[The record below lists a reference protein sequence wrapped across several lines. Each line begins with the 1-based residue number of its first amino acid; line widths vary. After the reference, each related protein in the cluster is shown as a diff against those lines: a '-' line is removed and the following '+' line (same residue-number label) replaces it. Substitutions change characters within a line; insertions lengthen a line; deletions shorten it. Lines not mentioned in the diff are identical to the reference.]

1 MSLRRKHA
9 CGVHYAGYGERVARR
24 RQHREYNDM
33 NRDHNHYSECEQC
46 GAPLVSRDIPCP
58 SCHARSV
65 PAYAAMVPTLTV
77 RLTHARP
84 PKARRLPTRRVWSPT
99 RALANPY
106 AVLEDAAVVRSTYQ
120 RMREPLALAASA
132 LIVASAVYVG
142 FIHSQDSDA
151 DGAPITVSG
160 AISRP
165 KSAPPVL
172 AEQRPETAAPARSTA
187 VTAAPRF
194 DTAPARLPAASTAES
209 AALSSLSARRTAPAA
224 STAGARSAA
233 PAAAAITIA
242 SAQAKRSPDAAPPLT
257 PEEKARADLAR
268 HLRAARASLQ
278 GNNLSA
284 TKARVAAAIAVQPQS
299 RDAQNLRAAVN
310 TREQQRD
317 ALLSLARGCGH
328 IGRWDCVSLNAGSA
342 LGIDSSSKEARHLIT
357 LAAQESALESARTIE
372 PTTETAPDTREINLH
387 H

>member
-1 MSLRRKHA
+1 
-9 CGVHYAGYGERVARR
+9 
-24 RQHREYNDM
+24 
-33 NRDHNHYSECEQC
+33 
-46 GAPLVSRDIPCP
+46 
-58 SCHARSV
+58 
-65 PAYAAMVPTLTV
+65 MVPTLTV
-77 RLTHARP
+77 RLTDARP
-84 PKARRLPTRRVWSPT
+84 PKARRLPARRVWNPT

-106 AVLEDAAVVRSTYQ
+106 AAVEDAAIVQSTYQ

-142 FIHSQDSDA
+142 FIHNQDSDA
-151 DGAPITVSG
+151 DGDPITVSG

-172 AEQRPETAAPARSTA
+172 AVQRPETAAPARATA
-187 VTAAPRF
+187 VTAAPRV
-194 DTAPARLPAASTAES
+194 DTAPKLPAATTAES
-209 AALSSLSARRTAPAA
+209 AALSSLPARRTAPAA
-224 STAGARSAA
+224 SAAGTPSAA
-233 PAAAAITIA
+233 PAAAITTA
-242 SAQAKRSPDAAPPLT
+242 SAQAKRNPDVAPPLT

-278 GNNLSA
+278 NNNLSA

-342 LGIDSSSKEARHLIT
+342 LGIDSSSKEARHLMT
-357 LAAQESALESARTIE
+357 LAAQESALDSARTIE
-372 PTTETAPDTREINLH
+372 PATDTAPDTRDINLH

>member
-1 MSLRRKHA
+1 
-9 CGVHYAGYGERVARR
+9 
-24 RQHREYNDM
+24 M
-33 NRDHNHYSECEQC
+33 NRDQNHYSECEQC
-46 GAPLVSRDIPCP
+46 GAPLVSRDVPCP

-77 RLTHARP
+77 RLTDARP
-84 PKARRLPTRRVWSPT
+84 PKARRLPARRVWSPT

-106 AVLEDAAVVRSTYQ
+106 AVVEDAAIVQSTYQ

-142 FIHSQDSDA
+142 FIHNQDSDA
-151 DGAPITVSG
+151 DGDPITVSG

-172 AEQRPETAAPARSTA
+172 AVQRPETAAPARATA
-187 VTAAPRF
+187 VTAAPRV
-194 DTAPARLPAASTAES
+194 DTAPRLPAASTAES
-209 AALSSLSARRTAPAA
+209 AAFASLPARRTAPAA
-224 STAGARSAA
+224 SAAGTTSAA
-233 PAAAAITIA
+233 PATAALTTA
-242 SAQAKRSPDAAPPLT
+242 SAQAKRNPDVAPPLT

-278 GNNLSA
+278 NNNLSA

-342 LGIDSSSKEARHLIT
+342 LGIDSSSKEARHLMT
-357 LAAQESALESARTIE
+357 LAAQESALDSARTIE
-372 PTTETAPDTREINLH
+372 PTTETAADTRDINLH